1 MCTASRPNCTGWLTH
16 LIDTMPEW
24 GARLLIAA
32 WLPGLD
38 WLLDQEAPDA
48 DAA

>member
-24 GARLLIAA
+24 MAELFLA
-32 WLPGLD
+32 WLPDLA
-38 WLLDQEAPDA
+38 WLLDEEEPDA